1 MKKILILAATALA
14 LTATPSFA
22 KGGIGIGA
30 NVLTGK
36 GGVVGLLN
44 GRSALVVN
52 TAVTTGTGGLLG
64 AVLGRGGI
72 LGGGHGGGCGC
83 GYLACPTITR
93 MGVFPSTLRFSGWFP
108 PCLSP
113 PRPLRMARISS

>member
-1 MKKILILAATALA
+1 VQIAHINSGANVMKKILILTATAIA
-14 LTATPSFA
+14 LSATPSLA

-36 GGVVGLLN
+36 GGVLGLLN

-52 TAVTTGTGGLLG
+52 TSVTTGKRGILG
-64 AVLGRGGI
+64 AVLGRGGL

-83 GYLACPTITR
+83 GY
-93 MGVFPSTLRFSGWFP
+93 
-108 PCLSP
+108 
-113 PRPLRMARISS
+113 

>member
-1 MKKILILAATALA
+1 MSNSGANAMKKILILAATAAVLA
-14 LTATPSFA
+14 ASPSFA
-22 KGGIGIGA
+22 KGGGIGA

-36 GGVVGLLN
+36 GGVLGLLS

-52 TAVTTGTGGLLG
+52 TAVTTGKGGILG

-83 GYLACPTITR
+83 GY
-93 MGVFPSTLRFSGWFP
+93 
-108 PCLSP
+108 
-113 PRPLRMARISS
+113 